1 MKSKQVNQVKS
12 VKQVK
17 QVKQR
22 HSAEFKQQALAR
34 AEKDGVAAA
43 AKDLNLHA
51 SQLYAWRQRTR
62 LDVLTGDEQRLM
74 QAENARLKRELA
86 RISEEHEFLKKA
98 AAYFAKASK

>member
-1 MKSKQVNQVKS
+1 MKSKQVNPG
-12 VKQVK
+12 K

-34 AEKDGVAAA
+34 AEKDGVAVA

-51 SQLYAWRQRTR
+51 SQLYAWRQRKR

-98 AAYFAKASK
+98 AAYFAKGSK

>member
-1 MKSKQVNQVKS
+1 MKSKQV
-12 VKQVK
+12 KQGK

-51 SQLYAWRQRTR
+51 SQLYAWRQRQR
-62 LDVLTGDEQRLM
+62 LDVLSGDDQRLM

-98 AAYFAKASK
+98 AAYFAKESK

>member
-1 MKSKQVNQVKS
+1 MKSKQ

-22 HSAEFKQQALAR
+22 HSAEFKAQALAR
-34 AEKDGVAAA
+34 AEKDGVAVA

-51 SQLYAWRQRTR
+51 SQLYAWRQRKR

-86 RISEEHEFLKKA
+86 RLAEEHDFLKKA
-98 AAYFAKASK
+98 AAYFAKESK

>member
-1 MKSKQVNQVKS
+1 MKSKKVSQAKV

-17 QVKQR
+17 PR
-22 HSAEFKQQALAR
+22 HSAEFKAQALAR

-51 SQLYAWRQRTR
+51 SQLYAWRQRKR
-62 LDVLTGDEQRLM
+62 FDVLTGDEQRLL
-74 QAENARLKRELA
+74 QAENARLKRELV

-98 AAYFAKASK
+98 AAYFAKGSK

>member
-1 MKSKQVNQVKS
+1 MKSKQVSQS
-12 VKQVK
+12 K

-34 AEKDGVAAA
+34 AEKDGVAVA

-51 SQLYAWRQRTR
+51 SQLYAWRQRKR
-62 LDVLTGDEQRLM
+62 LDVLSGDEQRLM

-98 AAYFAKASK
+98 VAYFAKESK